1 MRSVFLI
8 AGNFVREQ
16 RWVVA
21 AWVAMALGFA
31 GIIAGVGG
39 KPNPEDVGMYLSQQA
54 LYAVGLGVFLA
65 ASAIHNERKSRRILA
80 VLSKSVRRSQYVAGL
95 LSGIFLCSIL
105 HCLSIALAGSW
116 MAARMELPL
125 EHAWI
130 SAGLML
136 AAAALAAS
144 VTMFWST
151 FSGPLGAAIGASAL
165 MGAPV
170 VAARHLGEE
179 WLRSLPVYWLSTT
192 AVALPTQPAWEIPWE
207 VPWAVL
213 ALAAAEVLAFWMAAA
228 LIFARRDVTAALE

>member
-1 MRSVFLI
+1 MRAVLLI

-21 AWVAMALGFA
+21 AWVALTFGFVGILA
-31 GIIAGVGG
+31 GLEGA
-39 KPNPEDVGMYLSQQA
+39 PSAEDVQMYFSQQA

-80 VLSKSVRRSQYVAGL
+80 VLSKSVRRSQYIAGL
-95 LSGIFLCSIL
+95 LSGIFLCSTL

-116 MAARMELPL
+116 MAARMELPV
-125 EHAWI
+125 ERVWV

-144 VTMFWST
+144 VAMFCST
-151 FSGPLGAAIGASAL
+151 FSGPLGALIGSGAL
-165 MGAPV
+165 LGAPLL
-170 VAARHLGEE
+170 ASQHLGEG
-179 WLRSLPVYWLSTT
+179 WLRSLPVYWFSTT
-192 AVALPTQPAWEIPWE
+192 AVALPTQPAWEIPWT
-207 VPWAVL
+207 VL

-228 LIFARRDVTAALE
+228 LIFARRDVTAAIE